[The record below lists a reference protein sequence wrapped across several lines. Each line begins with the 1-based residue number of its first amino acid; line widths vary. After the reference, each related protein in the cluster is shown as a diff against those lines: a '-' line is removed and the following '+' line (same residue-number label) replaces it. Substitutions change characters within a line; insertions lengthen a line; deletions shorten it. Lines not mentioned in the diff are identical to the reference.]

1 MLGLATGLEEL
12 FGATRLLN
20 NKTNAIT
27 MMATKIKI
35 NPMRLPLGERFAGAT
50 AVGEPMVSE
59 VARTAANR
67 LVS

>member
-1 MLGLATGLEEL
+1 
-12 FGATRLLN
+12 
-20 NKTNAIT
+20 

-35 NPMRLPLGERFAGAT
+35 NPMRLPLGERFADAT